1 MKLTIAAILM
11 ASCAST
17 RSIVAV
23 PLSHVSANYPEDKAT
38 VVFVVPAGYRLSR
51 NFVGHH
57 DVDYVIYKGDGSSS
71 RVVLTFGMRMDRPFP
86 TGDVSKGRVLGAEVV
101 WRSYRGGPLY
111 RDGPYMELAEVESVL
126 ERRTCVRDLAGV
138 RLYLLTDDPKSF
150 PELRAIAQ
158 SMELRDAA
166 PCR

>member
-1 MKLTIAAILM
+1 MLSAMKLTIAAILM

-71 RVVLTFGMRMDRPFP
+71 RVVLTFGMRMDR
-86 TGDVSKGRVLGAEVV
+86 TVSDGRCLEAPGAG
-101 WRSYRGGPLY
+101 RGRRLARVSRRPAVRG
-111 RDGPYMELAEVESVL
+111 RTVDGACRRG
-126 ERRTCVRDLAGV
+126 ERPRAAGG
-138 RLYLLTDDPKSF
+138 RQ
-150 PELRAIAQ
+150 RAGRGSA
-158 SMELRDAA
+158 R
-166 PCR
+166 CR